1 MVYRGMA
8 GRPKKEE
15 TAVVY
20 ARIPKKLDKR
30 LRADA
35 LKEGRELS
43 GAIRLI
49 IEKHYAQM
57 GGLSSR

>member
-1 MVYRGMA
+1 MA
-8 GRPKKEE
+8 GRPKKED

-35 LKEGRELS
+35 HKEGREVS
-43 GAIRLI
+43 GTIRLI
-49 IEKHYAQM
+49 IEKHYTEAAPR
-57 GGLSSR
+57 S